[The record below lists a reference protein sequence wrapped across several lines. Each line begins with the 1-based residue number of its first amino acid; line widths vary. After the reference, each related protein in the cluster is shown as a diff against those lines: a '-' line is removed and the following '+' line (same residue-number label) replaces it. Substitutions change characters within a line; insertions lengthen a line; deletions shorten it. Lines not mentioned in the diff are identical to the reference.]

1 MSLPLPW
8 RRDFSMMLVKMK
20 SPLLK
25 KKKKSVFLNRWKED
39 RSGPLSA
46 IITLVLLLNVIS
58 LFSCKP

>member
-1 MSLPLPW
+1 MATGFFNDACENEEP
-8 RRDFSMMLVKMK
+8 FT
-20 SPLLK
+20 K
-25 KKKKSVFLNRWKED
+25 KKKNSVFLNRWKED